1 MTVIINTLPYNL
13 TNGTLADA
21 SQVMANYNQ
30 IVNNVNSATTGA
42 AGVNIANTFLQL
54 NSFQVGL
61 QAGGTS
67 QFGLDNGGN
76 LTTSS
81 KITINSNVLTL
92 AGSLYTNVFNAD
104 GSATLGGPWAFGVGC
119 TFINPVAAQNPVT
132 LTYANS
138 TYAPIASPIFTGTV
152 VIPTLQAA
160 SLQVSSGATFTGS
173 ISGAMA
179 GLETVMLVTPV
190 ELVSSYTHNAWTS
203 VSINSFAPNAKIAI
217 LKVYMSVTALSNFY
231 LRQTG
236 SGLTFSI
243 GLEALQTTTAA
254 VGLAMTALNNSQS
267 FDYYD
272 FATADSGSLWLVGY
286 IQ

>member
-67 QFGLDNGGN
+67 QFGLDNAGNLVTTSNVTIGSSLTKFDTSGN
-76 LTTSS
+76 LTLNGTGTFNVSCQF
-81 KITINSNVLTL
+81 NGAVNVLAPTT
-92 AGSLYTNVFNAD
+92 G
-104 GSATLGGPWAFGVGC
+104 
-119 TFINPVAAQNPVT
+119 QNPVT
-132 LTYANS
+132 LTYANA
-138 TYAPIASPIFTGTV
+138 TYSPIASPTFTGTV
-152 VIPTLQAA
+152 IIPT
-160 SLQVSSGATFTGS
+160 LQVSSGATFTGTV
-173 ISGAMA
+173 SGAMA

-190 ELVSSYTHNAWTS
+190 ELVSSYTRNAWTS
-203 VSINSFAPNAKIAI
+203 VSINSYAPNAKIAI
-217 LKVYMSVTALSNFY
+217 LKVYMSVTTLSSFY